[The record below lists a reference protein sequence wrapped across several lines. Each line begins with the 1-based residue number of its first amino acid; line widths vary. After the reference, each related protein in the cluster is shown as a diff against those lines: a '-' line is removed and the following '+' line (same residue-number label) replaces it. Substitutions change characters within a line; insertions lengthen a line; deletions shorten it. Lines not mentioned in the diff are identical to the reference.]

1 MTHAV
6 RLVWVLAMCL
16 GATRPAIAQQGTTA
30 GMTPAEKAKADHG
43 IPPYTPADVH
53 FMQGMIGHHS
63 QAVVMAGWAE
73 SHGAGHEVLVMAQR
87 IDVSQRDEIAT
98 MQTWLRDRHEMVPD
112 PSAHAMAGMPGMKM
126 DMPLMPGMLTPVQM
140 ARLDSARGPMFD
152 RLFLTD
158 MIQHHQGALT
168 MVAALFD
175 ARGAGQ
181 DDTMFKFASDVQA
194 DQTAEIDRMESMLDA
209 IAESSASSTSSH

>member
-6 RLVWVLAMCL
+6 RLVWALAMCF
-16 GATRPAIAQQGTTA
+16 GAARSAVAQQGTTA

-43 IPPYTPADVH
+43 IPPYTPADVQ

-63 QAVVMAGWAE
+63 QAVIMAGWAP
-73 SHGAGHEVLVMAQR
+73 SHGAGHEVQVMAQR

-98 MQTWLRDRHEMVPD
+98 MSTWLRDRHEVVPD
-112 PSAHAMAGMPGMKM
+112 PGAHPVAMPGMDM
-126 DMPLMPGMLTPVQM
+126 EMPLMPGMLTKAQM
-140 ARLDSARGPMFD
+140 AQLDSARGPMFD

-158 MIQHHQGALT
+158 MIQHHQGALK

-209 IAESSASSTSSH
+209 IAESAAASGAAH

>member
-16 GATRPAIAQQGTTA
+16 GVAHSAVAQQGTTA

-43 IPPYTPADVH
+43 IPAYTPADVQ

-63 QAVVMAGWAE
+63 QAVVMAGWAQ

-98 MQTWLRDRHEMVPD
+98 MQTWLRDRHEVVPD
-112 PSAHAMAGMPGMKM
+112 PEAHAVSMPGMDM
-126 DMPLMPGMLTPVQM
+126 DMPLMPGMLTKAQM
-140 ARLDSARGPMFD
+140 AALDSARGPMFD

-158 MIQHHQGALT
+158 MIQHHQGALK

-209 IAESSASSTSSH
+209 IAESAAATGAAH